1 MVRVS
6 CFTKDPEPPLI
17 LIKSL
22 VFAVAAG
29 CVASD
34 VVFFLR
40 TTPENYGLLI
50 WRIPLEAAVCLTYL
64 VSLVHQGWHRLRH
77 KYQTIGGK
85 RRLLWLTPVVIAL
98 AIVVVADMIRE
109 MNRVQRWRDTNL
121 STKSAPMS
129 PSVSPSPSIPPT
141 EQQQQQQSGV
151 NSSSSSLNHTNSSS
165 PAVTTA
171 MLLEQQSAVTQ
182 FWTCSLT
189 NAFYESS
196 STATKMQHGPDTDV
210 GGWNGYC
217 VARNFGWCGGLVL
230 ALVFA
235 ADVAYTYAKRHQLQA
250 KNEMAMKRELE
261 GEVEAAAAAAA
272 GGGGGGG
279 RGGVIA
285 TTTTAGGDVTTRKS
299 CEVHALGSVPSM
311 HSRTTDNLIV

>member
-17 LIKSL
+17 LIKTL

-34 VVFFLR
+34 VVFFMR
-40 TTPENYGLLI
+40 STPENYGLLI
-50 WRIPLEAAVCLTYL
+50 WRIPLESAVCLTYL
-64 VSLVHQGWHRLRH
+64 LSLVNQGWHRFRH

-85 RRLLWLTPVVIAL
+85 RRLLWMTPVVIAL
-98 AIVVVADMIRE
+98 AIVVAADMIGE
-109 MNRVQRWRDTNL
+109 MNRVQRWRDHNL
-121 STKSAPMS
+121 STRSMADEA
-129 PSVSPSPSIPPT
+129 VL
-141 EQQQQQQSGV
+141 QGDANSGGSR
-151 NSSSSSLNHTNSSS
+151 NSSLTTTATATTTSTAPLPTTTTETIATTSSTSSS
-165 PAVTTA
+165 TA
-171 MLLEQQSAVTQ
+171 PFNQSAWTQ

-196 STATKMQHGPDTDV
+196 STATKMQHGPESDI

-217 VARNFGWCGGLVL
+217 VARNFGWGGGLVL
-230 ALVFA
+230 AIVFA

-250 KNEMAMKRELE
+250 KNEMAMKRELDE
-261 GEVEAAAAAAA
+261 REARLAAAA
-272 GGGGGGG
+272 GGGGGGE
-279 RGGVIA
+279 
-285 TTTTAGGDVTTRKS
+285 GGDDVSTRKS
-299 CEVHALGSVPSM
+299 CEVHALGNVPSM